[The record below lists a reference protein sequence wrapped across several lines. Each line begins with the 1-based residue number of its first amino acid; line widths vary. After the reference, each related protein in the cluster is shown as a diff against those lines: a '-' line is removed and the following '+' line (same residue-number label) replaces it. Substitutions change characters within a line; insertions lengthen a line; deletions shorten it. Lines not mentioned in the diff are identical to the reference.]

1 MKSVDSN
8 LYQYMPDRDKL
19 TATAVTNIRL
29 TKYDTDALRDVL
41 ERRFD
46 IGGKTARPVMVM
58 EQAVNAMNFIERLC
72 IRIEQDVWRDLLK
85 VAKKERARVRRLAKG
100 K

>member
-8 LYQYMPDRDKL
+8 LYQYMPDRNKL
-19 TATAVTNIRL
+19 TETAIRNIRL
-29 TKYDTDALRDVL
+29 NVREIDALRDVL
-41 ERRFD
+41 LAWFD
-46 IGGKTARPVMVM
+46 IGNKPARPVMVM
-58 EQAVNAMNFIERLC
+58 EQAVNAMNFIERLR
-72 IRIEQDVWRDLLK
+72 IRIEQDVWSDMLK